1 MTAIATSNS
10 LQEKLSRYL
19 SDVEAHEKAIADW
32 TEQLTAITNQLES
45 PEHAKKIFSGDE
57 KAHRLDEQLANE
69 RRRIEKQISA
79 GAKLAAMSRKS
90 VDETQSQIVNAR
102 CSEFIGVGIEKCV
115 SFENS
120 LLALGPTLDELK
132 IQMTAFDEGCAVL
145 EKAIE
150 QLPEWA
156 RLWMGKYFARNFAE
170 RFRHALATEIN
181 RIVSGQT
188 AAPDFFESNSRLF
201 SSVHRA
207 LTTIQ
212 ANAQN
217 GGPGRTFYRACNGA
231 ISGVSGGLNL
241 AHGDVIALPDDE
253 ETRKLIKAGALE
265 VVLEDQKP

>member
-1 MTAIATSNS
+1 MAAMATSDS
-10 LQEKLSRYL
+10 LQQKLSRYL
-19 SDVEAHEKAIADW
+19 GDVEAHEKAIADW
-32 TEQLTAITNQLES
+32 TDQLTAITSELES
-45 PEHAKKIFSGDE
+45 TEHAKKIFSGDE
-57 KAHRLDEQLANE
+57 KAHGLDKQLADD

-79 GAKLAAMSRKS
+79 GMKLAAISRKYAE
-90 VDETQSQIVNAR
+90 ETQLQIANAR

-132 IQMTAFDEGCAVL
+132 IQMSAFDEGCAVL

-181 RIVSGQT
+181 RIVSGQK

-207 LTTIQ
+207 LETIQ
-212 ANAQN
+212 ANANN
-217 GGPGRTFYRACNGA
+217 GGTGRKFYRAANGA
-231 ISGVSGGLNL
+231 VSGVSGGLNL
-241 AHGDVIALPDDE
+241 AHGDIIALPDDG
-253 ETRKLIKAGALE
+253 ETQRLIELGALE
-265 VVLEDQKP
+265 IVEGKR